1 MTFQQ
6 ANAVQQHL
14 ASVGFG
20 SAIGET
26 GHGSTIAIGTVV
38 YSDYTEAKNKAVLI
52 VAELK
57 SKGLSKV

>member
-6 ANAVQQHL
+6 ANAIQTHL

-20 SAIGET
+20 CAIGET
-26 GHGSTIAIGTVV
+26 GHGSTVAIGFDV
-38 YSDYTEAKNKAVLI
+38 YSDYTEAKKKAVLI
-52 VAELK
+52 VAEAK